1 MGVPSFFR
9 WLLEKYPRVIKY
21 VKEEFID
28 YNDDGERIL
37 PDATGK
43 NPNGVEFD
51 NLYLDMNGIIH
62 PCCHPED
69 GPQPQN
75 EAEMIMNVFKN
86 IELVFSMVRPRKV
99 LFLAIDGVAPRA
111 KMNQQRAR
119 RFRAAQER
127 EEMAATRKKLESYY
141 HQKGW
146 DVPKA
151 KAPSWDHNVITPGTP
166 FMDKLAQALRF
177 WVAKKLHIDPAWKG
191 IKVILSDANIP
202 GEGEHK
208 IAQWVRR
215 CRSGRGYDPN
225 TRHVLYGLDADLF
238 MLGLAT
244 HEVNFYV
251 LREEVLFGKNRP
263 CANCG
268 RTGHFADRCQNE
280 TQSAAARDAA
290 DGAHRAEERVGDGA
304 GRHLRGR
311 RLSRGPF
318 LGS

>member
-1 MGVPSFFR
+1 
-9 WLLEKYPRVIKY
+9 
-21 VKEEFID
+21 
-28 YNDDGERIL
+28 
-37 PDATGK
+37 
-43 NPNGVEFD
+43 
-51 NLYLDMNGIIH
+51 
-62 PCCHPED
+62 
-69 GPQPQN
+69 
-75 EAEMIMNVFKN
+75 
-86 IELVFSMVRPRKV
+86 
-99 LFLAIDGVAPRA
+99 
-111 KMNQQRAR
+111 
-119 RFRAAQER
+119 
-127 EEMAATRKKLESYY
+127 MAATRKKLESYY